1 MKGMM
6 TIENLV
12 ESVSASF
19 AMEGLYLSETEK
31 KNGMS
36 ILLGEKTADSIIEQI
51 KQKYIPQANE
61 RH

>member
-1 MKGMM
+1 MM

-19 AMEGLYLSETEK
+19 AMEGLYLTDTEK
-31 KNGMS
+31 ENGKC

-51 KQKYIPQANE
+51 KQKYLPKVNE
-61 RH
+61 GHRL